1 MRNAKFLVPTIAD
14 DIAGTVFIYGPASGR
29 PVPEP
34 GSPAVLGRG
43 YSRMKKLFLGAA
55 LVAAL
60 VGATVQSAQAV
71 SLTGKIDYLG
81 SFTVNGPTFL
91 AGSQVSILDAFV
103 LNPINVTGD
112 IATFVTAPVQ
122 LDYHAPV
129 ISYTPV
135 AAPIVPLWTHNG
147 LSFDLTSYLVEMIA
161 TDVLVLKGTGV
172 FNAAG
177 FDPTAGQWV
186 MTLNLSGQTV
196 SGTYSASSAI
206 PAPEPGTLALLSLG
220 LLGLGFTARRRLH

>member
-1 MRNAKFLVPTIAD
+1 MRFVKFPVPRIAD
-14 DIAGTVFIYGPASGR
+14 DVGGTVFFDRPASGHS
-29 PVPEP
+29 VPER
-34 GSPAVLGRG
+34 SSLAVLGRG

-129 ISYTPV
+129 ISYAPV

-161 TDVLVLKGTGV
+161 TDVC
-172 FNAAG
+172 
-177 FDPTAGQWV
+177 P
-186 MTLNLSGQTV
+186 
-196 SGTYSASSAI
+196 
-206 PAPEPGTLALLSLG
+206 
-220 LLGLGFTARRRLH
+220 